1 MFTGIIENRGKVKDI
16 RRKQNGVNLSIQT
29 QRRNTIF
36 KLGGSIAIN
45 GVCLTITDFS
55 VDTFIVDVVKD
66 TLTRTNLSMVR
77 KNDSVNIELPLKVG
91 DRLEGHILEGHIDG
105 TGRIISIIK
114 SGTQTIVKIK
124 IPDEVIRYVIKN
136 GSIGIDGVSLTVK
149 DIKGIILS
157 VTLIPFTVE
166 QTNFKQRKVGD
177 RVNIEVDRMGK
188 YIEKYLKKNIL

>member
-136 GSIGIDGVSLTVK
+136 GSIGIDGVSLSVK

-157 VTLIPFTVE
+157 VTLIPYTVE

>member
-29 QRRNTIF
+29 QRRDTTF

-105 TGRIISIIK
+105 IGRIISIIK

>member
-29 QRRNTIF
+29 QRRDTTF

-55 VDTFIVDVVKD
+55 ADTFIVDVVKD
-66 TLTRTNLSMVR
+66 TLTRTNLSMV

-114 SGTQTIVKIK
+114 SGMQTIVKIK

>member
-29 QRRNTIF
+29 QRRDTTF

>member
-29 QRRNTIF
+29 QRRDTTF

-105 TGRIISIIK
+105 IGRIISIIK
-114 SGTQTIVKIK
+114 SGMQTIVKIK

>member
-29 QRRNTIF
+29 QRRDTTF

-55 VDTFIVDVVKD
+55 ADTFIVDVVKD

-114 SGTQTIVKIK
+114 SGMQTMVKIK

>member
-1 MFTGIIENRGKVKDI
+1 MFTGIIENKGKVKDI

-29 QRRNTIF
+29 QRRDTTF

-114 SGTQTIVKIK
+114 SGMQTMVKIK

>member
-29 QRRNTIF
+29 QRRDTTF

-55 VDTFIVDVVKD
+55 ADTFIVDVVKD

-114 SGTQTIVKIK
+114 SGMQTMVKIK

-157 VTLIPFTVE
+157 VTLTPFTVE

>member
-29 QRRNTIF
+29 QRRNTTF

>member
-29 QRRNTIF
+29 QRRDTTF

-157 VTLIPFTVE
+157 VTLIPYTVE

>member
-29 QRRNTIF
+29 QRRNTTF

-114 SGTQTIVKIK
+114 SGMQTMVKIK

>member
-29 QRRNTIF
+29 QRRDTTF

-114 SGTQTIVKIK
+114 SGMQTMVKIK

>member
-29 QRRNTIF
+29 QRRDTTF

-114 SGTQTIVKIK
+114 SGMQTIVKIK

>member
-29 QRRNTIF
+29 QRRDTTF

-55 VDTFIVDVVKD
+55 VDTFIVDVVRD

-124 IPDEVIRYVIKN
+124 IPDEIIRYVIKN